1 MWHYIDLAWEE
12 LDAFAHSYEVKELQ
26 DRLKSIFYLTNELK
40 GDVQNVAGKQIS
52 NVTIEKLNAKLNQI
66 EDLVANFRT

>member
-1 MWHYIDLAWEE
+1 
-12 LDAFAHSYEVKELQ
+12 
-26 DRLKSIFYLTNELK
+26 LKSIFYLTNELK
-40 GDVQNVAGKQIS
+40 GDVQNISGKQIS